1 MNKQEI
7 LRDLTLTEESLL
19 LIDTKCNKELDNIT
33 NTYKKE
39 LSTLRNNINKFYEE
53 CIMSSE
59 LQDKISNMV
68 LNMRILVEK
77 IQSTSK
83 QTSNI

>member
-7 LRDLTLTEESLL
+7 LRDLALTEESLL
-19 LIDTKCNKELDNIT
+19 LINSKCNKELDNIT

-39 LSTLRNNINKFYEE
+39 LSILRNNINKFYEE
-53 CIMSSE
+53 CIMSNE

-68 LNMRILVEK
+68 LNMRILIEK